1 MNLQYSFPA
10 YDLLLNE
17 QSHFL
22 SSVPAILG
30 ALSEWSFLYIPGMVL
45 GAGDELDMAS
55 AHL

>member
-1 MNLQYSFPA
+1 MNLQYYFPA

-22 SSVPAILG
+22 SSVPAILS

-45 GAGDELDMAS
+45 GAGGELDMAS